1 MSRVITSKVYLF
13 IFFCYLIGHLGFWF
27 FDSYVPFRVTGE
39 PTYTEATP
47 GKDVKLSIPV
57 ERDLEKKC
65 SVLFSR
71 YMYDSKGTY
80 YDLMATRFI
89 SYKGL
94 VELDKINPD
103 TVKFSFTVP
112 PSAAPGP
119 AIVITQLAYMC
130 NPLQAIWPMDY
141 DMKVTVNIENKP

>member
-1 MSRVITSKVYLF
+1 MKWFLSSKVYLL
-13 IFFCYLIGHLGFWF
+13 IFGLYILGHLGFWF

-39 PTYTEATP
+39 VTQTQAIP
-47 GKDVKLSIPV
+47 GKEVKLSIPV
-57 ERDLEKKC
+57 ERDLDKKC

-80 YDLMATRFI
+80 YDIMATRFI

-94 VELDKINPD
+94 LELDKINPNR
-103 TVKFSFTVP
+103 VQFSFTVP
-112 PSAAPGP
+112 EEAALGP

-130 NPLQAIWPMDY
+130 NPLQSIWPMDY
-141 DMKVTVNIENKP
+141 DMKVIVNIEKKP